1 MTYQEAQEKQIEEKQ
16 KRIERMKKRWEED
29 KTPFVKAYE
38 VPDLPIVDTVEWKTF
53 YVPILIERGAIPKEK
68 LIVGKRYYGNC
79 RNANV
84 AVWLGEVFEY
94 QRYKF
99 GYTFPEKINHFED
112 DNGYDLFVPIR
123 ELADGEEVDDE

>member
-1 MTYQEAQEKQIEEKQ
+1 MTQEELLDKKMQARQERLEQI
-16 KRIERMKKRWEED
+16 KKYWEEN
-29 KTPFVKAYE
+29 KTPFIKAYE
-38 VPDLPIVDTVEWKTF
+38 VPNLPIVDSDEWKTF

>member
-1 MTYQEAQEKQIEEKQ
+1 MDKVDKEKIKEE
-16 KRIERMKKRWEED
+16 RERQHKKAWEEN
-29 KTPFVKAYE
+29 KTPFVHSYD
-38 VPDLPIVDTVEWKTF
+38 VPMLPVVDPKEWKEF
-53 YVPILIERGAIPKEK
+53 YVPILIERGAIPKDK
-68 LIVGKRYYGNC
+68 LTIGKKYYGEC

-84 AVWLGEVFEY
+84 AIWLGNEFEY

-123 ELADGEEVDDE
+123 ELEDGEEVNE